1 MKDSKIKSS
10 WKKDTNYP
18 NIKLILNVPS
28 NLSSNKTKDISS
40 QVIQL
45 FYKEIIFGW
54 KIKSKKSSNKKR
66 NKSIK
71 D

>member
-10 WKKDTNYP
+10 WEKDTNYP

-28 NLSSNKTKDISS
+28 NLSSNKTKDILS

-54 KIKSKKSSNKKR
+54 KIKSKKSSSKKS